1 MLDPTDAQLSAL
13 ACDPDQATVVM
24 LNLMRFHTRS
34 RDGDG
39 SGWDAYLRYSQG
51 VMPLIKARGGTV
63 IWAGKSTGVAI
74 GGFDEDVDYVALVEY
89 PSRRA
94 FVEMMRSAEYAAINH
109 HRLNGCARH
118 VILAVSPTYARRA
131 SA

>member
-94 FVEMMRSAEYAAINH
+94 FVEMMRSVEYAAINH

-118 VILAVSPTYARRA
+118 VILVVSPTYARRA